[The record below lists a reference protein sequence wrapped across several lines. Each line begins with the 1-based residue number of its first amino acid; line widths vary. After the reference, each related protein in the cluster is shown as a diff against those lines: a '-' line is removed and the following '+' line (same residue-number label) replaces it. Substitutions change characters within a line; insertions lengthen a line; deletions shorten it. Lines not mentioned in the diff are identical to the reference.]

1 MAAMSHPQNN
11 APARTKSPL
20 GTALFISFAI
30 AAGTIV
36 STLDAAI
43 FDEITS
49 GRWLTRPFA
58 QAQERNTTA
67 IASLEQ
73 NVGAIGKD
81 IDFVAARV
89 AETAR
94 RSEDLNRDRFAQI
107 EARLAALKERVGT
120 HAAHT
125 TPAAA
130 ADLSGD
136 VMGLRTSLNDLAAT
150 HTGAVA
156 AMTRRL
162 DRIEVMVGISTD
174 MVSSV
179 ADPAARQAARKAA
192 RKPAAGSVPAEP
204 APAEQSAA
212 GPERGHLFN
221 VKPVSQQGGLLR
233 LSRLPG

>member
-1 MAAMSHPQNN
+1 MSHPESN
-11 APARTKSPL
+11 APAPRPKSPL

-30 AAGTIV
+30 AAGTVV

-49 GRWLTRPFA
+49 GKWLTRSFSD
-58 QAQERNTTA
+58 AQERNIAA

-73 NVGAIGKD
+73 NVGAVSRD

-89 AETAR
+89 AESVR
-94 RSEDLNRDRFAQI
+94 RTEDRNRDRFAQM
-107 EARLAALKERVGT
+107 EARLASLKERLASQT
-120 HAAHT
+120 ARI
-125 TPAAA
+125 TPAPA

-136 VMGLRTSLNDLAAT
+136 VMGLRTSLNDLAAA
-150 HTGAVA
+150 HTGAVTA
-156 AMTRRL
+156 ITRRL

-192 RKPAAGSVPAEP
+192 RKPVAVAVQAEP
-204 APAEQSAA
+204 APAEQSVAR
-212 GPERGHLFN
+212 PERGYLFN
-221 VKPVSQQGGLLR
+221 VKPVSQQGTRLR

>member
-1 MAAMSHPQNN
+1 MSHPQNN
-11 APARTKSPL
+11 APARAKSPL
-20 GTALFISFAI
+20 GTALLISFAI
-30 AAGTIV
+30 AAGAIV

-43 FDEITS
+43 FEEVTS

-58 QAQERNTTA
+58 QAQERNTAA

-89 AETAR
+89 AENAR
-94 RSEDLNRDRFAQI
+94 RSEDLTRDRFARM
-107 EARLAALKERVGT
+107 EARLAALKESVGT
-120 HAAHT
+120 QAGHVPVAL
-125 TPAAA
+125 

-136 VMGLRTSLNDLAAT
+136 VTGLRASLNDLAAT
-150 HTGAVA
+150 HAGAVA

-162 DRIEVMVGISTD
+162 NRIEVMVGISTD

-179 ADPAARQAARKAA
+179 ADPAARQAARRAA
-192 RKPAAGSVPAEP
+192 RKPAEP
-204 APAEQSAA
+204 APAEQSTVRQ
-212 GPERGHLFN
+212 ERGHLFDL
-221 VKPVSQQGGLLR
+221 KPVSQQGGPLR

>member
-1 MAAMSHPQNN
+1 MAAMSHPPNN

-36 STLDAAI
+36 STLDAGI

-89 AETAR
+89 AETVR
-94 RSEDLNRDRFAQI
+94 RSEDLNRDRFAQL

-120 HAAHT
+120 HAARN
-125 TPAAA
+125 PAAA

-136 VMGLRTSLNDLAAT
+136 VIGLRTSLNDLAAA
-150 HTGAVA
+150 HTGAVTA
-156 AMTRRL
+156 ITRRL

-174 MVSSV
+174 MVSSM

-192 RKPAAGSVPAEP
+192 RKPAAVSVPAGP
-204 APAEQSAA
+204 ALAEQSFAR
-212 GPERGHLFN
+212 PERGHLFD
-221 VKPVSQQGGLLR
+221 VKPVSQQGGVRLR